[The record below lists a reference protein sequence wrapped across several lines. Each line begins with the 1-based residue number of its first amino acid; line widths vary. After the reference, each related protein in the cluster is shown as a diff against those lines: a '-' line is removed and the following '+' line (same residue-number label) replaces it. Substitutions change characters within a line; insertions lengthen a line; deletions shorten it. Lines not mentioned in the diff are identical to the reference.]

1 MNYFHSHGCLA
12 NFQRVTEKLALTLNQ
27 NLQFQPYSLSHT
39 FDRFLWSDDR
49 GVFASLLTKDS
60 LEVADGISVFG
71 VDPVGQFCLYLL
83 LKHSSSKFSTD
94 DFLSRH
100 STRLK
105 QDLQIRQDCLLT
117 SIVWRINRE
126 IFSARPT
133 WLSKL

>member
-1 MNYFHSHGCLA
+1 M
-12 NFQRVTEKLALTLNQ
+12 
-27 NLQFQPYSLSHT
+27 SLSGYKSLTCIIWMFRTNCHCFNGHT
-39 FDRFLWSDDR
+39 FDRFLWPDDR
-49 GVFASLLTKDS
+49 GVFASFLTKDS
-60 LEVADGISVFG
+60 LEVADGISLFG
-71 VDPVGQFCLYLL
+71 VDPVGQFRLYLL

-117 SIVWRINRE
+117 SIVWRINWE
-126 IFSARPT
+126 IFLARPS